1 MLAFVID
8 FNNLDHVAIN
18 TKGNHE
24 MDKPGE
30 SVGEE
35 ARTED
40 VKKGIFPRRER
51 TQIMTPKEAAKYLGF
66 HLVTI
71 YRLLKKREVPAVK
84 IGGQWRFKKD
94 VLDAWLVERMG
105 KG

>member
-1 MLAFVID
+1 MEG
-8 FNNLDHVAIN
+8 
-18 TKGNHE
+18 T
-24 MDKPGE
+24 
-30 SVGEE
+30 EE
-35 ARTED
+35 TLSPEKKEENRTGYP
-40 VKKGIFPRRER
+40 KRER

-71 YRLLKKREVPAVK
+71 YRLLKKREIPAVK

-94 VLDAWLVERMG
+94 ILDAWLVDRME

>member
-1 MLAFVID
+1 M
-8 FNNLDHVAIN
+8 
-18 TKGNHE
+18 E
-24 MDKPGE
+24 PSKPE
-30 SVGEE
+30 QSKR
-35 ARTED
+35 A
-40 VKKGIFPRRER
+40 ER

-71 YRLLKKREVPAVK
+71 YRLLKKQEIPATK

-94 VLDAWLVERMG
+94 ILDSWLLERMNS